1 MRKIQ
6 TSILLVVLFV
16 TLSAAQ
22 ENDFQIWSSVSAKDR
37 VTYKTDLYIKHSLR
51 FRENASLLSHSFSEI
66 KLKYKYN
73 KRISIGL
80 GFRDIDEWNKK
91 LEIVNKSRYFTDV
104 YYKKKKKRFYL
115 VVRNR
120 IQSQKNEVNFSTNF
134 RQKFSC
140 RYNIRKN
147 KIEPSI
153 AFEYFLN
160 EYYHIRK
167 LRYTISLS
175 YPIFK
180 NTDMDVSYRIQNPL
194 YVKNPEKIYIFE
206 VKLAY
211 SL

>member
-91 LEIVNKSRYFTDV
+91 LEIVNKSRYF
-104 YYKKKKKRFYL
+104 
-115 VVRNR
+115 
-120 IQSQKNEVNFSTNF
+120 
-134 RQKFSC
+134 
-140 RYNIRKN
+140 
-147 KIEPSI
+147 
-153 AFEYFLN
+153 
-160 EYYHIRK
+160 
-167 LRYTISLS
+167 
-175 YPIFK
+175 
-180 NTDMDVSYRIQNPL
+180 
-194 YVKNPEKIYIFE
+194 
-206 VKLAY
+206 
-211 SL
+211 